1 MHNQYNFPNFL
12 GVTTL
17 NLPGWGRGTVPL
29 SLRKN
34 NTKKGTEKGAE
45 KEGRATEGRNKSK
58 GKGGRVR
65 VSYRM

>member
-1 MHNQYNFPNFL
+1 M
-12 GVTTL
+12 

-29 SLRKN
+29 SLRKKI
-34 NTKKGTEKGAE
+34 TKKGNEKGAE